1 MFLSGQDFV
10 QSVKK
15 IIKILNG
22 KGGRDYWIFD
32 IKNYR
37 QSPPPSTTNEILI

>member
-15 IIKILNG
+15 IIKILKLAQWDLRIWLGN
-22 KGGRDYWIFD
+22 
-32 IKNYR
+32 
-37 QSPPPSTTNEILI
+37 

>member
-15 IIKILNG
+15 IIKNFVKKHHLTIVLERRFLLLQEN
-22 KGGRDYWIFD
+22 
-32 IKNYR
+32 
-37 QSPPPSTTNEILI
+37 QPSTKS

>member
-1 MFLSGQDFV
+1 MEKVAETIEF
-10 QSVKK
+10 
-15 IIKILNG
+15 
-22 KGGRDYWIFD
+22 FD